1 MDKFKRRLLFLFFF
15 LLFLITVPL
24 VVLFVQGYRFDRING
39 IFVYSGSIAIKSW
52 PKDIEVFLDGKKYSK
67 KRSGLINDIFILSGI
82 RPGKH
87 HLSCRKEGYS
97 SWEKNIEIHSGIST
111 EFWNVLLFPKKENL
125 IINNHPITKKTQ
137 RFFISPRDNE
147 ELIFTKQEN
156 NQSKI
161 MLLNIKTNQ
170 AEEIFSVMDWNLP
183 TLEDKENIEWSTDN
197 ESLLIPMYNNEKQK
211 EYFIGKIKKNQ
222 LEKTLRLSEIFFP
235 LKNTPLK
242 KINQEKNESTDSFRK
257 VRWMFDKNDE
267 LVILTTN
274 QKLFYLNI
282 QKPEEKILLAENV
295 SDFDFA
301 GNRIYYSQNP
311 NNLVWE
317 IKDNDITTRRQIT
330 KTAFLSEKENDFI
343 NLKVYDEYRISMI
356 NNLGNL
362 FIFNQEKEKNEI
374 VIEEFQGDFID
385 SQFTDNGKKILYWSN
400 HEIWVFYLRE
410 WDIQPIRLKNEK
422 NLIARFSQPLKNVQW
437 MESYENILFTSGNQ
451 LKSAEIDTRNK
462 INIVDV
468 LEKENPWNENEVI
481 YDKDSQMLFYLNE
494 IPNEGKIINSFL
506 LFNKKTFLNF

>member
-1 MDKFKRRLLFLFFF
+1 MNKLKRRLLFLLFF

-24 VVLFVQGYRFDRING
+24 VILFVQGYRFDRTNG

-67 KRSGLINDIFILSGI
+67 RKSGLINDIFILNGI

-87 HLSCRKEGYS
+87 QLSCRKEGYS
-97 SWEKNIEIHSGIST
+97 SWEKNIEVHSGIST

-125 IINNHPITKKTQ
+125 AINNHTTTQKAQ
-137 RFFISPRDNE
+137 RFFISPRNND
-147 ELIFTKQEN
+147 ELVFTKEDFSQK
-156 NQSKI
+156 KI
-161 MLLNIKTNQ
+161 MLLNIKTDQ
-170 AEEIFSVMDWNLP
+170 VEEIFSTTDWNLP
-183 TLEDKENIEWSTDN
+183 SPEDKENVEWSTDN
-197 ESLLIPMYNNEKQK
+197 KSLLIPMYNNEKQK
-211 EYFIGKIKKNQ
+211 EYFIGKIKNNK
-222 LEKTLRLSEIFFP
+222 LEKPLRLSEIFF
-235 LKNTPLK
+235 TK
-242 KINQEKNESTDSFRK
+242 KDLLLRKKDKVEDVLIDSFKK

-267 LVILTTN
+267 LVILTNN

-317 IKDNDITTRRQIT
+317 IKNNDVTTKRQIT

-356 NNLGNL
+356 NNLGHL
-362 FIFNQEKEKNEI
+362 FIFNQEKEKNEV

-385 SQFTDNGKKILYWSN
+385 SQFTNDGKKILYWSD

-410 WDIQPIRLKNEK
+410 WEVQPIRAKNEK

-437 MESYENILFTSGNQ
+437 METYENLLFTSGNK
-451 LKSAEIDTRNK
+451 LKSAEIDIRNK

-468 LEKENPWNENEVI
+468 LEKKENWNENEVI
-481 YDKDSQMLFYLNE
+481 YDKDSQILFYLTGDNTE
-494 IPNEGKIINSFL
+494 EKTINSIL
-506 LFNKKTFLNF
+506 LFDKKTFLNF